1 MRTVLIVAYDFPPL
15 RTSGIYRPLKFAKYL
30 PEFGWRPIILTVSNY
45 TGEQKDESLLKDLP
59 ADARVYRAYSIELKR
74 FEKSV
79 FNKMYQPASAASAPA
94 TSSPPTQRTKS
105 GSSVKRLLKRAL
117 LSPLSHFTH
126 NYVYNPDEWRGW
138 QPMAVLKGLKAIRNE
153 HVDVIFSTSPPETNH
168 LVGLWLKRLS
178 GKPWIVDFRDPWT
191 DNVIK
196 QDKPRARFNSERRA
210 ERRVLRSADAIVHVG
225 SRFAGMSQQS
235 FPEIPTRKHF
245 VITNGYDESDYNGF
259 DAEAIYRSN
268 QSPQLNLLNVGTVYP
283 NSGFD
288 QFIQAFERVVARPEY
303 RDKVRLTIVGS
314 LLKDQQARMSQE
326 PLKSHVD
333 LTGFL
338 PHGEALRQMMAAD
351 AILLMPSGGDARTR
365 DKIIPGKLFE
375 LLRSGRPLLMIGWE
389 GESADLV
396 TQSGSG
402 LFVPAQSIEKIE
414 QAILE
419 LYRRKQTGQLQN
431 DPNWNYIRRFD
442 RKMLTSKLADVL
454 DQVSRGY
461 DMDSTNTQEV
471 KTAVQA

>member
-15 RTSGIYRPLKFAKYL
+15 RTSGVYRPLKFAKYL
-30 PEFGWRPIILTVSNY
+30 PDFGWRPIILTVSNY
-45 TGEQKDESLLKDLP
+45 AGEQMDESLLEDLP
-59 ADARVYRAYSIELKR
+59 GSAKIYRAYSVELKR

-79 FNKMYQPASAASAPA
+79 FNRMYRPAAPAASSAGAVPAPRPVQ
-94 TSSPPTQRTKS
+94 T
-105 GSSVKRLLKRAL
+105 GSSVKGTLKRAL

-138 QPMAVLKGLKAIRNE
+138 QPMAVLKGLKAIKEEN
-153 HVDVIFSTSPPETNH
+153 VDVIFSTSPPETNH

-196 QDKPRARFNSERRA
+196 QDKPRARFNSERRS
-210 ERRVLRSADAIVHVG
+210 ERRVLRNADAVVHVG

-235 FPEIPTRKHF
+235 FPEIPAAKHV

-259 DAEAIYRSN
+259 DAEAIYRTN
-268 QSPQLNLLNVGTVYP
+268 QTPHLNLLNVGTVYP

-288 QFIQAFERVVARPEY
+288 QFILALEKVISRPEY
-303 RDKVRLTIVGS
+303 AGKIRLTIVGS
-314 LLKDQQARMSQE
+314 LLKDQQSRLAAE
-326 PLKSHVD
+326 PLKSHVE
-333 LTGFL
+333 LKGFL
-338 PHGEALRQMMAAD
+338 PHAEALRYMMAAD

-375 LLRSGRPLLMIGWE
+375 LLRSGRPLLMIGWD

-402 LFVPAQSIEKIE
+402 LFVPAESVEKIE
-414 QAILE
+414 QALLE

-431 DPNWNYIRRFD
+431 DANWNYIRRFD
-442 RKMLTSKLADVL
+442 RKMLTSKLVEVL
-454 DQVSRGY
+454 DQVRRG
-461 DMDSTNTQEV
+461 SELGSI
-471 KTAVQA
+471 KTPKAESPVGA